1 MFFHNLSL
9 ACFGISAHFFT
20 RNGAM
25 PGVLTTI
32 PHNVEKSL
40 AFFPIGWPSVLK
52 STTSLS
58 LECLLSNLMSCVGP
72 RVLFFPL
79 QEPVFKV

>member
-1 MFFHNLSL
+1 MVFNNFSL
-9 ACFGISAHFFT
+9 ACSGISAHFFT

-32 PHNVEKSL
+32 PHNVERSL
-40 AFFPIGWPSVLK
+40 AFFPIGWPSILK

-58 LECLLSNLMSCVGP
+58 SECLLSNLMPRVGP